1 MTAAPPL
8 VVADKLTKYFQLS
21 GGRQIHAVDQ
31 VTLTVHE
38 KEVVGL
44 VGESGSGKST
54 LGKTLIGLHPR
65 TSGTASYRGEALP
78 QRYQPEDF
86 RRARPG

>member
-8 VVADKLTKYFQLS
+8 VVADKLTKYFPLS

-44 VGESGSGKST
+44 VGESGSGK
-54 LGKTLIGLHPR
+54 IG
-65 TSGTASYRGEALP
+65 
-78 QRYQPEDF
+78 
-86 RRARPG
+86 RAHV